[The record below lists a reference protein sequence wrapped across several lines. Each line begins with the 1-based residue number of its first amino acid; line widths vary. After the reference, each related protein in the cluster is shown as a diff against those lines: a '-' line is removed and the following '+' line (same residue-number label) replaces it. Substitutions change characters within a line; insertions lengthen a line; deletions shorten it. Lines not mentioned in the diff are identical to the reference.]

1 MHIDFINEMYHTP
14 ESKQIDAYQCRVL
27 TDLME
32 DTVYATLIVGDNKGP
47 VA

>member
-1 MHIDFINEMYHTP
+1 MQIDFINEVHRTP